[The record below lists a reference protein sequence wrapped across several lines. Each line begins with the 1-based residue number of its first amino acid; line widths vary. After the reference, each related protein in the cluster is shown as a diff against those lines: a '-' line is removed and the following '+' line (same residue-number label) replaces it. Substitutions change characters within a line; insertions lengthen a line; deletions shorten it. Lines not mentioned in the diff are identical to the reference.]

1 MNAITIDGPA
11 ASGKS
16 TVGYLVGQRLDFLFF
31 DTGVMYRAVAW
42 AILDRG
48 IDSTDVG
55 AVGRVAGQL
64 PIGVKAPGA
73 DAGDGRQATIHVG
86 GVDVTWSIR
95 SPRVD
100 SIVSVVAANRLVREE
115 LSRKQRHIGIEHGSG
130 AAEKAG
136 VVMVGRDIGT
146 VVLPEAPLKIYLE
159 APLEERARRRFREL
173 VERGNEADFAKILDD
188 MRLRDQI
195 DSERAV
201 APLRPARDAYQIR
214 TDGASAVEVV
224 EQILPLAVKHLG
236 VAPSSPRK
244 QGPGGGSSPGAGRDC
259 GIIAGSF

>member
-16 TVGYLVGQRLDFLFF
+16 TVGYQVGQRLDFLFF

-48 IDSTDVG
+48 IDSADVE

-64 PIGVKAPGA
+64 PIGVRAPGA
-73 DAGDGRQATIHVG
+73 DAQDGRQATIQIG
-86 GVDVTWSIR
+86 ELDVTWSIR

-100 SIVSVVAANRLVREE
+100 SIVSVVAANRLVRQE
-115 LSRKQRHIGIEHGSG
+115 LSRKQRLIGLEHGSG

-146 VVLPEAPLKIYLE
+146 VVLPEAPLKIYLK
-159 APLEERARRRFREL
+159 APLEKRARRRFSEL

-201 APLRPARDAYQIR
+201 APLRPARDAFQIQ
-214 TDGASAVEVV
+214 TDGFSVLEVV

-236 VAPSSPRK
+236 VVPP
-244 QGPGGGSSPGAGRDC
+244 SPGKYDITGDGDLSAGLT
-259 GIIAGSF
+259 